1 VTEELIVRIQTKQ
14 QCEEQDRRY
23 RLVRQDLRN
32 VNAEKAGMALELTKA
47 RQWGDWWRARA
58 LKAEAVNRA
67 LHAENVRL
75 LARLAE
81 EKEESDCD
89 G

>member
-1 VTEELIVRIQTKQ
+1 VRIQTKQ

-23 RLVRQDLRN
+23 RLAKQDIRN
-32 VNAEKAGMALELTKA
+32 VNAEKAGMALELTTA
-47 RQWGDWWRARA
+47 RQWVDRWRARA
-58 LKAEAVNRA
+58 LHAEAANRK

-81 EKEESDCD
+81 QDQENDCD
-89 G
+89 S